1 MAVSGAQHTYQS
13 SAIANVPE
21 EPGAYELLSGSTT
34 IYFGWTDVPGLR
46 TKIREHYSGK
56 HGSCT
61 QIATAFRFE
70 THSEPEDRCQKLIA
84 EHKKQHGTV
93 PRCNL

>member
-1 MAVSGAQHTYQS
+1 MAVSGAQHTYQT
-13 SAIANVPE
+13 AELNAVPD
-21 EPGAYELLSGSTT
+21 EPGTYELISGQDT
-34 IYFGWTDVPGLR
+34 IFLGWTEMPGLK

-61 QIATAFRFE
+61 QIATRFKFE
-70 THSEPEDRCQKLIA
+70 VHDDPEKRCEELLA
-84 EHKKQHGTV
+84 SYKKEFGSV